1 MEAERSHSEAGL
13 LVDDLPP
20 TLGYAKDGAP
30 APIPQLKAQTH
41 GKLHRARC
49 IDAVAIG
56 VGSLR
61 HAAKG

>member
-30 APIPQLKAQTH
+30 VPKLKPQAH
-41 GKLHRARC
+41 GKLNRARR